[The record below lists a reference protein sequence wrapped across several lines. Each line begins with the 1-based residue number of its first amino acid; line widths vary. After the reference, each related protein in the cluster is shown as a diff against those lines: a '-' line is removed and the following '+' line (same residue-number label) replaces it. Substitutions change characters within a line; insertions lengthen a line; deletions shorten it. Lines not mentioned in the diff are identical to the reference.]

1 MLKKIL
7 TPTILLILAYGFWV
21 SPDFKEI
28 AAGVSI
34 FLFGM
39 LFLEEGFKAFTG
51 GVLEKLLAR
60 TTKTLPRSIGFGVI
74 TTTIMQSSS
83 LVSVITISFISAGL
97 ITLAAGIGIIFG
109 ANMGLPRAPGWWRVL
124 GSRSRS
130 PLMPCPCS
138 SSASCLRF
146 RNQER

>member
-1 MLKKIL
+1 MLKKV
-7 TPTILLILAYGFWV
+7 LLPSIFIILAYGFWV

-51 GVLEKLLAR
+51 GVLERLLKNSTNKLWKSL
-60 TTKTLPRSIGFGVI
+60 SFGIV

-97 ITLAAGIGIIFG
+97 ITLVAGIGIIFG
-109 ANMGLPRAPGWWRVL
+109 A
-124 GSRSRS
+124 
-130 PLMPCPCS
+130 
-138 SSASCLRF
+138 
-146 RNQER
+146 